1 MYVLLYTDTDNN
13 PCYVQ
18 GTLAE
23 INAHLHKAFVNEEV
37 DLSLWDSY
45 SPFQLLCIED
55 GALTPINSWEI
66 KSIPQ
71 VVVN

>member
-23 INAHLHKAFVNEEV
+23 INTNLHKAFVNGEV

-55 GALTPINSWEI
+55 DELTPINSWEI

-71 VVVN
+71 VVVI

>member
-1 MYVLLYTDTDNN
+1 MYVLLYTDTDSR

-23 INAHLHKAFVNEEV
+23 INDHLHNAFENGEV
-37 DLSLWDSY
+37 EPSYWDDY

>member
-1 MYVLLYTDTDNN
+1 MYVLIYTDTDNY

-23 INAHLHKAFVNEEV
+23 INAHLYKAFVNEEV

>member
-23 INAHLHKAFVNEEV
+23 INANLHKAFVNEEV
-37 DLSLWDSY
+37 DLSLWDGY

-55 GALTPINSWEI
+55 GELTPINSWEI

-71 VVVN
+71 IVVN

>member
-1 MYVLLYTDTDNN
+1 MYVLLYTNADNY

-18 GTLAE
+18 GTMEE
-23 INAHLHKAFVNEEV
+23 INAHIRKAFINEEI
-37 DLSLWDSY
+37 DLAYWDGY
-45 SPFQLLCIED
+45 SPFNLLCIED
-55 GALTPINSWEI
+55 GALTSVNSWEM